1 MAAELTILTLA
12 AFLLIVQI
20 FLVPA
25 LSRDQ
30 VPPGWSA
37 TSRDVAVTLTGR
49 AGRAE
54 RALRNFL
61 EALVLYI
68 IAVVVLTI
76 GDHTSGLTGIL
87 AWVWLGARVLYV
99 PAYIYGLAPLRS
111 LIWAIGFLA
120 TIALLIIALI

>member
-1 MAAELTILTLA
+1 MIAELTILTLA

-37 TSRDVAVTLTGR
+37 TSRDVPVTLTGR

-61 EALVLYI
+61 EALILYI

-76 GDHTSGLTGIL
+76 GDHTTGLTAVL
-87 AWVWLGARVLYV
+87 AWIWLGARVLYV
-99 PAYIYGLAPLRS
+99 PAYIYGVAPLRS
-111 LIWAIGFLA
+111 LIWAIGFFA
-120 TIALLIIALI
+120 TVALLIIALI